1 MAVTVVLVLVTKVV
15 LEDVVVVAVLVEG
28 PVKVVDVVEL
38 VKLLDV
44 DEELVEELEELMVT
58 YVETAW
64 PGQLTTPFV
73 AYKLNWK
80 APPQNAVPVVAAPI
94 EPLQTSVQAWAPDKL
109 VTAEE
114 PKLKTL
120 PP

>member
-1 MAVTVVLVLVTKVV
+1 V
-15 LEDVVVVAVLVEG
+15 
-28 PVKVVDVVEL
+28 
-38 VKLLDV
+38 
-44 DEELVEELEELMVT
+44 
-58 YVETAW
+58 TAW